1 MIESQISKDY
11 CQLLNEVEQGNKTEN
26 DIQNFLEIHSE
37 FIPDNFLLNHGLHFK
52 MAITKLQFGD
62 YVCDFCTI
70 SKSTVEWNVNLIE
83 LEKPVK
89 IYNALN
95 PDVSPNTAFNK
106 GLNQIQNWRTA
117 IEKND
122 SILKNAIRPF
132 LKPDS
137 MADNRILVKYTLV
150 IGRQKE
156 LDACGRNRDDFYA
169 RSTDSFKIMTFDS
182 LQKHAEECS
191 SPKNILSY
199 SLRKVKV
206 KQMNRKNL
214 GSMLAHFHNEELSI
228 DEAIKKKLRDD
239 GYDIDAW
246 ENGELLVVNGKLPI
260 SKSDEICDAVGNCIH
275 NTSALGN

>member
-1 MIESQISKDY
+1 MIESQISKEY

-52 MAITKLQFGD
+52 MAITKLEFGD
-62 YVCDFCTI
+62 YICDFCTI
-70 SKSTVEWNVNLIE
+70 SKSTAEWNVNLIE

-95 PDVSPNTAFNK
+95 PDVSPNKAFNK

-132 LKPDS
+132 LKPES
-137 MADNRILVKYTLV
+137 MADNKILFKYTLV

-156 LDACGRNRDDFYA
+156 LNACERNRDDFYA

-182 LQKHAEECS
+182 LLKHAEECS
-191 SPKNILSY
+191 SQKNILSY
-199 SLRKVKV
+199 SLRKVGV
-206 KQMNRKNL
+206 KRMNRKNL
-214 GSMLAHFHNEELSI
+214 NSMLAHFHNEELSI
-228 DEAIKKKLRDD
+228 DEAIKTRLRAD
-239 GYDIDAW
+239 GYDIDSW
-246 ENGELLVVNGKLPI
+246 EKGELLTVNDKLPFG
-260 SKSDEICDAVGNCIH
+260 KSDQVCNAVKNSILG
-275 NTSALGN
+275 TSVHDN